1 MPFPDELIAWL
12 KANPQ
17 KLKRYGALLQALLG
31 FFLLWFGYFSGR
43 AHFHLI
49 RDGVRTQG
57 TIVGHTSEYF
67 RNSGRNSS
75 STAYMPIVE
84 FRAGDRVIHFKNW
97 LGSPSTGNLHTS
109 VVVLYDPVDPTTAMI
124 DRSVMNWI
132 PWAPCFVLGAF
143 LVLIAIKGSR
153 SSLNT

>member
-1 MPFPDELIAWL
+1 LPFPDDLISWL

-17 KLKRYGALLQALLG
+17 KLKRYAALLQALMG

-49 RDGVRTQG
+49 REGVRTQG
-57 TIVGHTSEYF
+57 TIVGHVSEYF

-124 DRSVMNWI
+124 DHPVMNWI

-143 LVLIAIKGSR
+143 LVLVAIKGSR
-153 SSLNT
+153 SSLNS

>member
-49 RDGVRTQG
+49 REGVRTQG

-143 LVLIAIKGSR
+143 LVLVAIKGSL

>member
-1 MPFPDELIAWL
+1 LPFPDELIAWL
-12 KANPQ
+12 KNNPQ

-97 LGSPSTGNLHTS
+97 LGSPSTGNLHAS

-124 DRSVMNWI
+124 DRSIMNWI

-143 LVLIAIKGSR
+143 LVLVAIKGSL

>member
-1 MPFPDELIAWL
+1 MPFPDDLISWL

-17 KLKRYGALLQALLG
+17 KLKRYAALLQALMG

-49 RDGVRTQG
+49 REGVRTQG
-57 TIVGHTSEYF
+57 TIVGHVSEYF

-124 DRSVMNWI
+124 DHPVMNWI

-143 LVLIAIKGSR
+143 LVLVAIKGSR
-153 SSLNT
+153 SSLNS

>member
-1 MPFPDELIAWL
+1 LPFPDDLISWL

-17 KLKRYGALLQALLG
+17 KLKRYAALLQALMG

-49 RDGVRTQG
+49 REGVRTQG
-57 TIVGHTSEYF
+57 TIVGHVSEYF

-124 DRSVMNWI
+124 DHPVMNWI

-143 LVLIAIKGSR
+143 LVLVAIKGSR
-153 SSLNT
+153 SSLNP

>member
-1 MPFPDELIAWL
+1 MPFPDDLISWL

-17 KLKRYGALLQALLG
+17 KLKRYAALLQALMG

-49 RDGVRTQG
+49 REGVRTQG
-57 TIVGHTSEYF
+57 TIVGHVSEYF

-124 DRSVMNWI
+124 DHPVMNWI

-143 LVLIAIKGSR
+143 LVLVAIKGSR
-153 SSLNT
+153 SSLNP